1 MIGEGFV
8 AELCGFWP
16 ERRVYFG
23 AQSLESGG
31 GWSDQRARG
40 AVAACRLETKSEVL
54 PGDELRVMLNQMTAE
69 MREQFAAFVELRKG
83 AEVAADGG
91 DEAAGKL
98 ARADLKA
105 AVDAMGLIVRTL
117 EKIDQLQRQLARD
130 REMEMESRA
139 EAEGYAAAKGQLL
152 EIIEQRAEEKA
163 ALLVAERIGAWQAEA
178 GGRDG
183 ISSIGTDH
191 AAALGTAEAAGR
203 GHAGSHGDGAGAV
216 GGGDAAA
223 RAGEDRCG
231 SDR

>member
-16 ERRVYFG
+16 ERRVYSG
-23 AQSLESGG
+23 PQSLESGG
-31 GWSDQRARG
+31 GCDQRARDAG
-40 AVAACRLETKSEVL
+40 AACRLETKSEVL
-54 PGDELRVMLNQMTAE
+54 PGDDLRVMLNQMTAE

-83 AEVAADGG
+83 AEIAADGG

-130 REMEMESRA
+130 REIEMESR
-139 EAEGYAAAKGQLL
+139 EQAEGYAAAKGQLL

-163 ALLVAERIGAWQAEA
+163 AVIVAARMKELQA
-178 GGRDG
+178 GGEANRDDG
-183 ISSIGTDH
+183 IS
-191 AAALGTAEAAGR
+191 
-203 GHAGSHGDGAGAV
+203 
-216 GGGDAAA
+216 AA
-223 RAGEDRCG
+223 RADDANGLGAAETPGGGKAAEGGNGRCDVG
-231 SDR
+231 GRAAAPRLGDAWQGA

>member
-16 ERRVYFG
+16 ERRVYSG
-23 AQSLESGG
+23 AQSVEAGS
-31 GWSDQRARG
+31 GWSDERVRD
-40 AVAACRLETKSEVL
+40 AVAAYRLEIKSELL

-83 AEVAADGG
+83 AEIAADGG

-130 REMEMESRA
+130 REIEMEGR
-139 EAEGYAAAKGQLL
+139 EQAEGYAAARGQLL
-152 EIIEQRAEEKA
+152 EIVEQRADEKA
-163 ALLVAERIGAWQAEA
+163 ALIVAARIKDLQA
-178 GGRDG
+178 GGEANRDDG
-183 ISSIGTDH
+183 IS
-191 AAALGTAEAAGR
+191 
-203 GHAGSHGDGAGAV
+203 
-216 GGGDAAA
+216 AA
-223 RAGEDRCG
+223 RADGADGLGAAETPGGGKTAEGGDGRCDVG
-231 SDR
+231 GRAAAPRLGGAWRGA

>member
-16 ERRVYFG
+16 ERRVYSG
-23 AQSLESGG
+23 AQSAETSG
-31 GWSDQRARG
+31 GWSDERVRD

-54 PGDELRVMLNQMTAE
+54 PGDELLVMLNQMTGE

-83 AEVAADGG
+83 AEIAAGDG

-130 REMEMESRA
+130 REIEMESR
-139 EAEGYAAAKGQLL
+139 EQAEGYAAARGSCW
-152 EIIEQRAEEKA
+152 R
-163 ALLVAERIGAWQAEA
+163 
-178 GGRDG
+178 
-183 ISSIGTDH
+183 SSSSGPRRRR
-191 AAALGTAEAAGR
+191 L
-203 GHAGSHGDGAGAV
+203 
-216 GGGDAAA
+216 
-223 RAGEDRCG
+223 
-231 SDR
+231 